1 MVSVAAGARQIYAT
15 FLPWNVA
22 ADRQA
27 VNVCAASTTSDWAAR
42 IASKVGAWTSF
53 HSSWAS
59 CRREPQ
65 L

>member
-1 MVSVAAGARQIYAT
+1 LEEYEMKIRTMVSVAAGARQIYAT

-42 IASKVGAWTSF
+42 IASKVGA
-53 HSSWAS
+53 
-59 CRREPQ
+59 
-65 L
+65 